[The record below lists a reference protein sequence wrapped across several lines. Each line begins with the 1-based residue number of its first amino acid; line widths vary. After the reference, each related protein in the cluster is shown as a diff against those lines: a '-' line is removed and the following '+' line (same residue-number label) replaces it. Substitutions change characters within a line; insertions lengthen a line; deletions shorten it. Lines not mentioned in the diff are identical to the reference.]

1 MRKEKVC
8 LGLFN
13 VLVEKKNQ
21 QMLLFLL
28 PHHGQALLA
37 QRSVL
42 TSVSSGSWSGVTF
55 DIFAVSGSGGQDA
68 SWRRIGSEQCSH
80 PCPTKKA
87 VVHLRSLQH
96 ESPAAWPGAWQGL
109 ITAWNQSTGPSS
121 GHLHFPTLAS
131 GMWGRNTAWDVGTDV
146 PGVLAVR
153 VCVWIYVYDR
163 CLGAWCL
170 SGCVCLCVEASLI

>member
-13 VLVEKKNQ
+13 VLVKKKISKC
-21 QMLLFLL
+21 FCSW
-28 PHHGQALLA
+28 QALLA

-121 GHLHFPTLAS
+121 SPFSYS
-131 GMWGRNTAWDVGTDV
+131 GFWNVGEKHSMRSGNRSPRCACCTCVCGYMSMIGVWVHDVCQG
-146 PGVLAVR
+146 ACA
-153 VCVWIYVYDR
+153 CVWR
-163 CLGAWCL
+163 LP
-170 SGCVCLCVEASLI
+170 